1 MVQFRHPLFRRPHA
15 IHYLALPWRKPRD
28 DATCLHRFPPE
39 LHPSFEAQTQK
50 PSTSGFEAQTTN
62 LPEEAYP
69 LRLLRPLDMCHRRP
83 RRPLTKSSSAPL
95 DLVNRRLDMVNTVTP
110 HVLLHLSMTQVLATH
125 GQSPRFSSPSVKA
138 PASVLER

>member
-39 LHPSFEAQTQK
+39 LHPSFEAQT
-50 PSTSGFEAQTTN
+50 TN

-83 RRPLTKSSSAPL
+83 RRPITKSSSAPL
-95 DLVNRRLDMVNTVTP
+95 DLVNHHLDLVNTVTP

>member
-1 MVQFRHPLFRRPHA
+1 MTQRACTDSRRNRTRVLRP
-15 IHYLALPWRKPRD
+15 KPKNR
-28 DATCLHRFPPE
+28 PPD
-39 LHPSFEAQTQK
+39 
-50 PSTSGFEAQTTN
+50 GFETQTTN

-83 RRPLTKSSSAPL
+83 RRPITKSSSAPL
-95 DLVNRRLDMVNTVTP
+95 DLVNHHLDLVNTVTP

-125 GQSPRFSSPSVKA
+125 GQSPRFSSPSVEA

>member
-1 MVQFRHPLFRRPHA
+1 MVQLSLLSIGRP
-15 IHYLALPWRKPRD
+15 
-28 DATCLHRFPPE
+28 CFLHRFASPRCNLCDSATCRPVPPRN
-39 LHPSFEAQTQK
+39 LRPGFEAQTQK

-83 RRPLTKSSSAPL
+83 RRPITKSSSAPL